1 MAHIYWVGSRESDIK
16 NTSDIFH
23 GSITLFGTD
32 SRSLTCRKNLRIDN
46 NAASVERDS
55 FIAENIADVAE
66 NDAEAKFCFY
76 DPAWAYEI
84 DGLAKYLD
92 RFICLNSKD
101 KYELFNNKINFYK
114 NLNNVVPLLYKGVLT
129 ADKCSYENLRAI
141 LGGKRGTRYVVQVP
155 VSNGGNGTYCINS
168 RNSKRV
174 LERLEADKEYLVSE
188 YYENSVPVNVH
199 FVITDKEDILF
210 PGSVQIIRNEQD
222 RLIYRGADFAT
233 YKRIP
238 KESRE
243 QFEEYARRVAEYVR
257 KTGYRGICG
266 IDGTIVGDQVY
277 IVEFNPRFQG
287 STAVLNKALAENGL
301 PSVQEINIAAF
312 NGKDIISQKELAEL
326 NVNYSSYA
334 FVNSEN
340 QIFGNNILKNCANEP
355 FIEAVDS
362 DGYDPSVK
370 IDKNI
375 YMYRILIKGN
385 ITSINADG
393 GVYIHENVVEPDI
406 ELYRKTRKKDR
417 LAVKITLMTLGVK
430 LTDEAR
436 EHLLATG
443 GIRPGNN
450 NAIDMNVLQMVVNAP
465 CDIKFISFTPYIIKL
480 NTQKKLEL
488 FYYGKFL
495 TGIQLYH
502 LDPLGSKVTSRG
514 VPYGTVAYLSTDRL
528 RVHMTNEC
536 IFKKDKIACK
546 FCNIVPCKDPISL
559 DDIKEVVYDYVANSP
574 AVRHF
579 LVGGQS
585 MDQANGMR
593 TITKITRIIRS
604 VTKDKKIY
612 VMALP
617 YDEKSI
623 KALVDAGINEIAC
636 NIEIFDPKL
645 AKQYMPGKG
654 SIPRSTYYRV
664 LSYATTLLPE
674 VGSVRA
680 MLIYGLEP
688 EKSFLAGIRKITRL
702 GIQPIISIFR
712 PLPDTPLENMMAP
725 PLADVYKL
733 YHKAEAICERN
744 GLRLGPACVYC
755 QNNTLSLPDRYE
767 DLTLGEI

>member
-1 MAHIYWVGSRESDIK
+1 MANLYWVGSRESDIK
-16 NTSDIFH
+16 HTSDLFY
-23 GSITLFGTD
+23 GSITLYGTGN
-32 SRSLTCRKNLRIDN
+32 RSLTCRKNLRIDN
-46 NAASVERDS
+46 NAASAERDS
-55 FIAENIADVAE
+55 FVAENIAEVVE
-66 NDAEAKFCFY
+66 QDADAQFCFY
-76 DPAWAYEI
+76 DPAWSYEI
-84 DGLAKYLD
+84 DGLEKYSD
-92 RFICLNSKD
+92 RFICLNSGDCYKR
-101 KYELFNNKINFYK
+101 FNNKIKFYES
-114 NLNNVVPLLYKGVLT
+114 LRNVVPLLYKGVLT
-129 ADKCSYENLRAI
+129 ADRCGYDNLQTV
-141 LGGKRGTRYVVQVP
+141 LGGKKGTKYIVQAP
-155 VSNGGNGTYCINS
+155 VSNGGNGTFCVSS

-174 LERLEADKEYLVSE
+174 SARLETDKEYLVSE
-188 YYENSVPVNVH
+188 YFENSVPVNIH
-199 FVITDKEDILF
+199 FVITDKEEIKF
-210 PGSVQIIRNEQD
+210 PGSVQIIRNEHD
-222 RLIYRGADFAT
+222 KLIYRGADFAN

-238 KESRE
+238 NELRE
-243 QFEEYARRVAEYVR
+243 KFEEYARKVAEYVR
-257 KTGYRGICG
+257 KTGYMGICG
-266 IDGTIVGDQVY
+266 IDGMIVGDRVY
-277 IVEFNPRFQG
+277 VVEFNPRFQG
-287 STAVLNKALAENGL
+287 STAVLNKALVENGL
-301 PSVQEINIAAF
+301 PSMQEINIAAF
-312 NGKDIISQKELAEL
+312 NGKSIISRDALADL
-326 NVNYSSYA
+326 SVNYSAYT

-340 QIFGNNILKNCANEP
+340 QIFGNHILKNCGNEP
-355 FIEAVDS
+355 YIEAVDT
-362 DGYDPSVK
+362 DGYSPSDK

-393 GVYIHENVVEPDI
+393 GVYINENVVEPDI
-406 ELYRKTRKKDR
+406 DLYKKTCKKDK

-436 EHLLATG
+436 EHLLANG

-465 CDIKFISFTPYIIKL
+465 CDIKFIAFTPYTIKL
-480 NTQKKLEL
+480 NAQKKLEL
-488 FYYGKFL
+488 FYYDKFL
-495 TGIQLYH
+495 ADIQLYR
-502 LDPLGSKVTSRG
+502 LDPLGSKITSRG

-536 IFKKDKIACK
+536 IFKKDEIACK

-574 AVRHF
+574 AVKHF

-585 MDQANGMR
+585 MDQVSGMR
-593 TITKITRIIRS
+593 TITEIARIIRS

-617 YDEKSI
+617 YDEKSM

-664 LSYATTLLPE
+664 LSYATSLLPE
-674 VGSVRA
+674 AGSVRA

-712 PLPDTPLENMMAP
+712 PLPDTPLENLMAP

-744 GLRLGPACVYC
+744 GLRLGPACIYC
-755 QNNTLSLPDRYE
+755 QNNTLSLPDHYE